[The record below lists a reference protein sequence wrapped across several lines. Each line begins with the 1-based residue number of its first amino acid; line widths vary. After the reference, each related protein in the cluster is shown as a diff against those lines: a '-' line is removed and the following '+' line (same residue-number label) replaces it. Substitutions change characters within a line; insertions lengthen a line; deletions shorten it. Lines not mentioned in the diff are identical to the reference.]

1 MPFDRSKFIAI
12 LTGVIAILLGVAY
25 LLLVQ
30 LLDYR
35 PLLPAPEA
43 LIYYSSFF

>member
-1 MPFDRSKFIAI
+1 MPLDRARIVAI
-12 LTGVIAILLGVAY
+12 LTGVMAILLGVAY

-43 LIYYSSFF
+43 LVFLPLR